1 MDQFT
6 LGLAILATLVVI
18 LVGLI
23 FLKSQ
28 GNATEDKKSS
38 GRRRVAA
45 IPNRDEDGQIIQAGP
60 GPRGRRGGGP
70 RMRRRVEEE
79 PEPEPEIGPDR
90 SDVSDEENS
99 EQATKIPA
107 KMGKKKMEKMQAKAD
122 RKIQLEAEMR
132 EREERKKRLEQ
143 EEEERKKQVE
153 QEQELERQQ
162 EAEEQRL
169 REEKEKREYE
179 EYLKMKEAFSV
190 EEEGFDENPEDDK
203 ENKLEVFIQYIKDT
217 KVVVL
222 EDLAAHF
229 KMKTQDTIDRV
240 TTLIEESKLTG
251 VIDDRG
257 KFIFISQE
265 ELEAVSKFI
274 TQRGR
279 VSIAELAENS
289 NRLITLQTS

>member
-1 MDQFT
+1 MDQLT

-18 LVGLI
+18 LVGLL

-28 GNATEDKKSS
+28 SPTEEKKSK
-38 GRRRVAA
+38 RRVAA
-45 IPNRDEDGQIIQAGP
+45 IPNRDQDGQIIQAGP

-79 PEPEPEIGPDR
+79 PEPEPEIVPDH
-90 SDVSDEENS
+90 SDASDEETS
-99 EQATKIPA
+99 EKSKIPA

-122 RKIQLEAEMR
+122 RKVQLEAEMR

-190 EEEGFDENPEDDK
+190 EEEGFDENPEDNK

-240 TTLIEESKLTG
+240 TTLIEEGKLTG

>member
-1 MDQFT
+1 MGDINKSCQRKSLYKGFFNTNMDQLT

-18 LVGLI
+18 LVGLL

-28 GNATEDKKSS
+28 SPTEEKKSK
-38 GRRRVAA
+38 RRVAA
-45 IPNRDEDGQIIQAGP
+45 IPNRDQDGQIIQAGP

-79 PEPEPEIGPDR
+79 PEPEPEIVPDH
-90 SDVSDEENS
+90 SDVSDEETS
-99 EQATKIPA
+99 EKSKIPA

-122 RKIQLEAEMR
+122 RKVQLEAEMR

-153 QEQELERQQ
+153 QEQELERQ
-162 EAEEQRL
+162 
-169 REEKEKREYE
+169 KEKREYE

-222 EDLAAHF
+222 E
-229 KMKTQDTIDRV
+229 
-240 TTLIEESKLTG
+240 
-251 VIDDRG
+251 
-257 KFIFISQE
+257 
-265 ELEAVSKFI
+265 
-274 TQRGR
+274 
-279 VSIAELAENS
+279 
-289 NRLITLQTS
+289 